1 MDKNSKLLKKWD
13 TLSHKGGKEGSPFS
27 RILLVLK
34 LYSLRR
40 RLTEKRRRLTRQL
53 WDMLSNHRSV
63 MRAKWKDH
71 RSRLAEQCNDALGRI
86 TNLKNKLLK
95 VLVPTDEDQMR
106 KVRDALQNLS
116 KFLSNLLRYIDI
128 ISFCMGVTLSLCTN
142 KYINL
147 GCDSLPV
154 TFNLIWLVNG
164 WEVTAILGLICM
176 MLEFIVLC
184 IDYKLEKGKN

>member
-1 MDKNSKLLKKWD
+1 MVTKWN
-13 TLSHKGGKEGSPFS
+13 TLFHKGGKEGSLFS

-53 WDMLSNHRSV
+53 WDISSNHCSL

-71 RSRLAEQCNDALGRI
+71 RSWLAEQCNDALGRI

-116 KFLSNLLRYIDI
+116 KFLSNLSCSING
-128 ISFCMGVTLSLCTN
+128 ISLYMNFTYLYAN
-142 KYINL
+142 KNINL

-154 TFNLIWLVNG
+154 LFDLIKSTDSVGITLILDLISM
-164 WEVTAILGLICM
+164 ILGLI
-176 MLEFIVLC
+176 VLY
-184 IDYKLEKGKN
+184 INYKLEKKKI

>member
-1 MDKNSKLLKKWD
+1 MIYPRNKWN
-13 TLSHKGGKEGSPFS
+13 TLFHKGDKEGSPFS
-27 RILLVLK
+27 QILLVLK

-71 RSRLAEQCNDALGRI
+71 RSRFAEQCNDALGRI

-116 KFLSNLLRYIDI
+116 KFLSNLLHYIGI
-128 ISFCMGVTLSLCTN
+128 ISFFMGVTSSLCAN

-154 TFNLIWLVNG
+154 IFNLICLVNG
-164 WEVTAILGLICM
+164 WEVTTILGLIRM
-176 MLEFIVLC
+176 ILELIVLC
-184 IDYKLEKGKN
+184 IDYKLEKKKIR

>member
-1 MDKNSKLLKKWD
+1 MIYLKNKWN
-13 TLSHKGGKEGSPFS
+13 TLFHKGGKEGSPFS
-27 RILLVLK
+27 QILLVLK

-116 KFLSNLLRYIDI
+116 KFLSNLLHYIDI
-128 ISFCMGVTLSLCTN
+128 ISFFMGVTSSLCAN
-142 KYINL
+142 NINL

-154 TFNLIWLVNG
+154 IFNLIWLVNG
-164 WEVTAILGLICM
+164 WEVTAILGLIRM
-176 MLEFIVLC
+176 MLELIILC
-184 IDYKLEKGKN
+184 IDYKLEKKKN

>member
-1 MDKNSKLLKKWD
+1 MIYLKNKWN
-13 TLSHKGGKEGSPFS
+13 TLFHKGGKEGSPFS
-27 RILLVLK
+27 QILLVLK

-106 KVRDALQNLS
+106 KERDALQNLS
-116 KFLSNLLRYIDI
+116 KFLSNLLHYIDI
-128 ISFCMGVTLSLCTN
+128 ISFFMGVTSSLCAN
-142 KYINL
+142 NINL

-154 TFNLIWLVNG
+154 IFNLIWLVNG
-164 WEVTAILGLICM
+164 WEVTAILGLIRM
-176 MLEFIVLC
+176 MLELIILC
-184 IDYKLEKGKN
+184 IDYKLEKKKN